1 MITDESQQLMQWL
14 CSWLESVKAK
24 VSEYTQI
31 IIVGNKS
38 DLVVD
43 DKTPQAQVF
52 VSRRADTANR

>member
-1 MITDESQQLMQWL
+1 MATDESQQLMQWL
-14 CSWLESVKAK
+14 YSWLESVKLK

>member
-1 MITDESQQLMQWL
+1 MQWL